1 MATNYYTK
9 ERNTEILIALLKAHN
24 IRNIIAS
31 PGTTNISFVASLQ
44 QDCFFKLYSAVDE
57 RSAAYMACG
66 LAAETGEPVVL
77 SCTGA
82 TASRNYVPGLT
93 EAFYRKLPVLAVT
106 SCQHIG
112 RVGQMIPQVIDRS
125 VQMKDLVRLSVQ
137 ISTVHDKDDE
147 WGCNVALNKALL
159 ELRHKG
165 GGPVHINLVTTY
177 SGDFSVKTLPPA
189 RVIRRLNI
197 GDALPALPP
206 KRVAV
211 FVGSHSPWSST
222 LTKLV
227 DNFCEKYDA
236 VVLCDQ
242 TSNYRGSF
250 RVMPHILCGQSNYKT
265 TVNHI
270 ETMIHLGEIS
280 GSYLSVFPKNVWR
293 VSPDGEIS
301 DAFGQL
307 QYVFEMKEEEFFK
320 AYLEFD
326 TGNKPEKT
334 FLQEWQQELEQI
346 SSSIPE
352 LPFSNIWIA
361 QNTILKFPINSVLHL
376 GILNSLRSWNF
387 FESPSSLQCFA
398 NTGGFGIDGGLS
410 SLIGASFA
418 NPDKLYFGV
427 IGDLAFFYD
436 INVLGNRHIG
446 SNVRIMLIN
455 NGKGTEFR
463 NYNHKAAMFGEAADA
478 YIAAAGHFGQK
489 SCSLVKHFA
498 QDLGFHYLTASNKT
512 EFSENINNFLSPAK
526 LEKPII
532 FEVFTNSEDESN
544 ALEIINTLRSSA
556 SGSVKQTAKKILGPN
571 NINALKRIL
580 NR

>member
-1 MATNYYTK
+1 MSLTYYTQEK
-9 ERNTEILIALLKAHN
+9 NTAILIALLKAHN
-24 IRNIIAS
+24 IKNVIAS
-31 PGTTNISFVASLQ
+31 PGTTNINFIASLQ
-44 QDCFFKLYSAVDE
+44 HDNFFKLYSSVDE
-57 RSAAYMACG
+57 RSAAYLACG

-106 SCQHIG
+106 SSQHLG
-112 RVGQMIPQVIDRS
+112 RVGQMVPQVMDRS
-125 VQMKDLVRLSVQ
+125 VQMRDLVRLSVQ
-137 ISTVHDKDDE
+137 INTVHDKEDE
-147 WGCNVALNKALL
+147 WACNVALNKALL
-159 ELRHKG
+159 ELRHRE

-177 SGDFSVKTLPPA
+177 SRDFSVKNLPSV
-189 RVIRRLNI
+189 RVIRRINLC
-197 GDALPALPP
+197 DDFPPLLP
-206 KRVAV
+206 KRVAI
-211 FVGSHSPWSST
+211 FVGAHSPWSSS

-242 TSNYRGSF
+242 TSNYRGTY
-250 RVMPHILCGQSNYKT
+250 RVMPHILCGQTNYQTPAKYFDT
-265 TVNHI
+265 L
-270 ETMIHLGEIS
+270 IHLGQIS
-280 GSYLSVFPKNVWR
+280 GSYLSISPKNVWR
-293 VSPDGEIS
+293 VSPDGEVA
-301 DAFGQL
+301 DAFGKL
-307 QYVFEMKEEEFFK
+307 QYVFEMKEEEFFEKYLQLESANK
-320 AYLEFD
+320 A
-326 TGNKPEKT
+326 EKT
-334 FLQEWQQELEQI
+334 FLQEWQQEIEHI
-346 SSSIPE
+346 NSNFPE
-352 LPFSNIWIA
+352 LPFSNIWVA
-361 QNTILKFPINSVLHL
+361 KNTINKIPSNSSLHL

-387 FESPSSLQCFA
+387 FESPSSIQCFS

-463 NYNHKAAMFGEAADA
+463 NYNHKAAMFGDAADE

-489 SCSLVKHFA
+489 SSKLVKHFA
-498 QDLGFHYLTASNKT
+498 EDLGFHYMTASNKKD
-512 EFSENINNFLSPAK
+512 FLKNVDVFLSVAK
-526 LEKPII
+526 KDKPII
-532 FEVFTNSEDESN
+532 FEVFTNSSDESK
-544 ALEIINTLRSSA
+544 ALEMINTLCSSTA
-556 SGSVKQTAKKILGPN
+556 GSVKQVAKKILGPN
-571 NINALKRIL
+571 NVNTLKRIL